1 MISFDTSDMYPSLPK
16 QDVITDVFRWI
27 NDENFKLSMNKKGLI
42 ELVIIS
48 VEFVSFSCNGQ
59 YFDQKDGLFIGSPTS
74 PVFAE
79 LYLYKELRKFMFI
92 E

>member
-1 MISFDTSDMYPSLPK
+1 M
-16 QDVITDVFRWI
+16 
-27 NDENFKLSMNKKGLI
+27 
-42 ELVIIS
+42 
-48 VEFVSFSCNGQ
+48 SFSCNGQ
-59 YFDQKDGLFIGSPTS
+59 YFDQKDGLFIGSPMS

>member
-1 MISFDTSDMYPSLPK
+1 MYPSLPK

-59 YFDQKDGLFIGSPTS
+59 YFDQKDGLFIGSPMS